1 MKLTMNFDTRTII
14 DIINLNT
21 ELKESLF
28 EIVLT
33 EQESIEDKDEFN
45 EDVLVNSS
53 VPVIKNRLKDF
64 LFRKELKNM
73 ELGILKGIIN
83 INNIDYKFLIR
94 EVTS

>member
-1 MKLTMNFDTRTII
+1 MNFDTRTIV
-14 DIINLNT
+14 DIISLNG

-33 EQESIEDKDEFN
+33 EQESLEDQDQFN
-45 EDVLVNSS
+45 EDVLLNSA
-53 VPVIKNRLKDF
+53 VPAIKNKLKDF
-64 LFRKELKNM
+64 LFRKELTNM
-73 ELGILKGIIN
+73 NLGILKGMIN

>member
-1 MKLTMNFDTRTII
+1 MKFTMNFDTRTII
-14 DIINLNT
+14 DIISLNA

-33 EQESIEDKDEFN
+33 EQESLEDQDQFN
-45 EDVLVNSS
+45 EDVLLNSA

-64 LFRKELKNM
+64 LFRKELTNM
-73 ELGILKGIIN
+73 ELGILKGLIN

>member
-1 MKLTMNFDTRTII
+1 MNFDTRTIL
-14 DIINLNT
+14 DIISLNG

-33 EQESIEDKDEFN
+33 EQESLDDKDEFN
-45 EDVLVNSS
+45 EDVLLNSAI
-53 VPVIKNRLKDF
+53 PVIKNRLKDF
-64 LFRKELKNM
+64 LFRKELTNM

>member
-1 MKLTMNFDTRTII
+1 MKFTMNFDTRTIL
-14 DIINLNT
+14 DIISLNG

-33 EQESIEDKDEFN
+33 EQESLDDKDEFN
-45 EDVLVNSS
+45 EDVLLNSAI
-53 VPVIKNRLKDF
+53 PVIKNRLKDF
-64 LFRKELKNM
+64 LFRKELTNM

>member
-1 MKLTMNFDTRTII
+1 MNFDTRTII